1 MFSTD
6 IKMVRI
12 NRKSKDVVLQIIEA
26 DAECE
31 ALHWTISEPYV
42 MAVDCESEDP
52 VVVVIATR
60 TKVWVA
66 ECLASSLGLL

>member
-12 NRKSKDVVLQIIEA
+12 NRKSKDVLVEIIEA

-31 ALHWTISEPYV
+31 ALHWTITDREI
-42 MAVDCESEDP
+42 MAVDCEAEDP

-60 TKVWVA
+60 SKIWVS
-66 ECLASSLGLL
+66 ESLASSLGLL